1 MSLLVMTAVAAE
13 RDAVLRDIGTR
24 SDTALRVVVGG
35 VGPVAAAVATMAALA
50 TYRDTSFVISTG
62 IAGGFRD
69 RIDECAIAVANRI
82 TFADL
87 GARTDTGFLT
97 IDEMGMRQDSSYAAS
112 HSGVADRLERTS
124 TRVVVGE
131 VLTLSCMTGRDDDAL
146 RLAAR
151 HPDALAEA
159 MEGFGV
165 AAAAH
170 RAGLPFTEI
179 RSISNHIGRRDPST
193 WNMAGAL
200 DALSQT
206 FATLVEEPLP

>member
-1 MSLLVMTAVAAE
+1 MSLLVITAVAAE
-13 RDAVLRDIGTR
+13 RDAVLRDVGTQ
-24 SDTALRVVVGG
+24 SETALRVVVGG

-50 TYRDTSFVISTG
+50 TYPDTSFVISAG
-62 IAGGFRD
+62 IGGGFRD

-87 GARTDTGFLT
+87 GARTDAGFLT

-112 HSGVADRLERTS
+112 YSDVAHRLEHTS
-124 TRVVVGE
+124 TRAVIGE
-131 VLTLSCMTGRDDDAL
+131 ILTLACMTGRNDDAL

-165 AAAAH
+165 AAAAR
-170 RAGLPFTEI
+170 RASLPFTEI
-179 RSISNHIGRRDPST
+179 RSISNRIGRRDPST
-193 WNMAGAL
+193 WNMRGAL
-200 DALSQT
+200 DALSQA